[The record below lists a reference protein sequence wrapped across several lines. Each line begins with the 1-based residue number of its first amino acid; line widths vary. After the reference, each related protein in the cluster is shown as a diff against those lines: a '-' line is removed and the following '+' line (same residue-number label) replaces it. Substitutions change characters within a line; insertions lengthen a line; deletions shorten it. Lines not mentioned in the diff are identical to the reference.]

1 MKCMLIIIMLMGPK
15 QIHDISIVIPFTIH
29 IHTYIQQG
37 KWAVF
42 LPSAEEVNLE
52 FYACPAGY
60 CRCRRNTSFGND
72 TCVYSYINTDP
83 DLQCISGRRGEFDV
97 CLISRC
103 TRILGSKNDDIIL
116 CQLKQV
122 HVKSW
127 SSSTAEKNS
136 ASNIIHVVFESI
148 LIFYHSPFFLQEC
161 CVESAGV
168 REMV

>member
-1 MKCMLIIIMLMGPK
+1 MTFYNTGRLTYLFFFSKITGQNEMYVNNILMGPK
-15 QIHDISIVIPFTIH
+15 QIHDLFLFNCYSIHYPHTY

-103 TRILGSKNDDIIL
+103 TRILGSKSD
-116 CQLKQV
+116 
-122 HVKSW
+122 
-127 SSSTAEKNS
+127 EK
-136 ASNIIHVVFESI
+136 
-148 LIFYHSPFFLQEC
+148 LI
-161 CVESAGV
+161 
-168 REMV
+168 